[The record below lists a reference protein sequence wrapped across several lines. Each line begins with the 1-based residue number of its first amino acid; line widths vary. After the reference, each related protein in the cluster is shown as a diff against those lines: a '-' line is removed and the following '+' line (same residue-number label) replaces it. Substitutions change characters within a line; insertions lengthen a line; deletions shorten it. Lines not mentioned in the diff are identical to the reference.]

1 MLLEKLQEQLKDAM
15 RAREE
20 LLVSTLR
27 LLISAIRNEQFAKM
41 RELTEEEELG
51 VAAKQA
57 KQRREAIE
65 SYEKAGRTES
75 AEKEKAELEILTAY
89 LPQQMPSED
98 LEKIVQD
105 TISEMAVT
113 NLADM
118 GKVIGAV
125 NAKVKGQA
133 EGSLIA
139 QLVKEKLGVQVNLR

>member
-75 AEKEKAELEILTAY
+75 AEKEKAELEILQVY
-89 LPQQMPSED
+89 LPAQLSRED
-98 LEKIVQD
+98 LEKIVD
-105 TISEMAVT
+105 ATIVESGVTGMSE
-113 NLADM
+113 M
-118 GKVIGAV
+118 GKVIGMV

-139 QLVKEKLGVQVNLR
+139 QLVKEKLA